1 MSASDSPKAAT
12 APTVTAT
19 TPPAAD
25 AGAGLASTSARGSRW
40 KNGLPILITGLVILA
55 LWAVAAA
62 FVDTLPSPTDTARE
76 LGRMAR
82 DGELVSIFGRVTVF
96 MAISFSIAAVGGVA
110 LGLLIGARPALDRG
124 LSPYLAA
131 LQGMPTSMWIPVAAV
146 VLGTSAWS
154 LGAVVSIGA
163 MPAIMLATRSA
174 VKSVP
179 PLLIRAGRTFGADG
193 RTLMRHV
200 VLPAALPG
208 IMTGL
213 ELGWSIAFRCLV
225 AGEIFSGVL
234 SGSGSGS
241 GTGIGSVI
249 ARSRETGDLT
259 EMMATILIVLA
270 FTMLVDRLLFA
281 RVHHRLRVSRGL
293 VDAGLPH

>member
-1 MSASDSPKAAT
+1 MSASE
-12 APTVTAT
+12 VTAGAQ
-19 TPPAAD
+19 PAD
-25 AGAGLASTSARGSRW
+25 ASAGVVRERAQRGR
-40 KNGLPILITGLVILA
+40 KALPILVTGVVILA
-55 LWAVAAA
+55 LWALTSA
-62 FVDTLPSPTDTARE
+62 FVDTLPSPADT
-76 LGRMAR
+76 G
-82 DGELVSIFGRVTVF
+82 GELVRMAKDGQLFSIFGRVTAF
-96 MAISFSIAAVGGVA
+96 MGICFAIAAVGGVA
-110 LGLLIGARPALDRG
+110 LGLLIGAHPALDRG

-146 VLGTSAWS
+146 VLGTSVFS

-163 MPAIMLATRSA
+163 MPAVMLATRSA

-179 PLLIRAGRTFGADG
+179 PLLIRAGRTYGADRG
-193 RTLMRHV
+193 TLMRHV

-208 IMTGL
+208 ITTGL

-225 AGEIFSGVL
+225 AGEIFSGAL
-234 SGSGSGS
+234 SGSVS

-259 EMMATILIVLA
+259 EMMATIMIVLA
-270 FTMLVDRLLFA
+270 FTMLVDRLVFA